1 MLASSDLIAIG
12 ALADYVRRRA
22 VGDDVYFIANR
33 HINHTNVCRN
43 RCLFCAFSHDD
54 GDADAF
60 TLSVDEVLDK
70 ARETLTGGITEIHIV
85 GGEHPDLPFDYYLEM
100 MRGLKEL
107 APDVHIQAFTASE
120 IAHLARLSGLG
131 VQETLVRAQGRRPG
145 LAARRRRR
153 GLQRPR
159 ARPDL
164 RAQDLRRGVARRHA
178 RRPRRRPAS
187 SNATMLYGHVE
198 TPDELAD
205 HLLRLRELQ
214 DETGGFNAFIPLSFQ
229 PANTGLSEL
238 PGPTG
243 FDDLKVLAVGRL
255 VLDNFRHI
263 KAFWINVG
271 LKLAQVSLSF
281 GVNDLDGTVVE
292 EKISHAAGV
301 ETGQELTRD
310 ELVRVIRGAGRVP
323 VERDTLYNVV
333 RRYDA
338 SAGEP
343 RPGRAAAL
351 TRRWDAHGA
360 PRVGRIEFVNCFPLY
375 CHFVE
380 ELARLGY
387 EAEIVE
393 GRRPSSTGCSSPAR
407 STSPCPRRSSS
418 PGTPTSWRCCPASR
432 SARSAPSIRS
442 SSSPSC
448 RARRS
453 KASP

>member
-1 MLASSDLIAIG
+1 MSLDEQQIDLLSRRAGLSHVWDKVLADERLSGADARDVLVSSDLIAIG

-60 TLSVDEVLDK
+60 TLSVDQVLDK

-131 VQETLVRAQGRRPG
+131 VQETLTQLKDAGLGSLPGGGAEVFSGRVRDLICERKISGEEWLDVMRTAHSVG
-145 LAARRRRR
+145 LR
-153 GLQRPR
+153 
-159 ARPDL
+159 
-164 RAQDLRRGVARRHA
+164 
-178 RRPRRRPAS
+178 

-205 HLLRLRELQ
+205 HLLRLRDLQ
-214 DETGGFNAFIPLSFQ
+214 DESGGFNAFIPLSFQ

-243 FDDLKVLAVGRL
+243 FDDLRVLAAGRL
-255 VLDNFRHI
+255 VLDNFRHV

-301 ETGQELTRD
+301 ETGQELTRAD
-310 ELVRVIRGAGRVP
+310 LVRVIRGAGRVP

-333 RRYDA
+333 HRYD
-338 SAGEP
+338 
-343 RPGRAAAL
+343 
-351 TRRWDAHGA
+351 
-360 PRVGRIEFVNCFPLY
+360 
-375 CHFVE
+375 VE
-380 ELARLGY
+380 EP
-387 EAEIVE
+387 E
-393 GRRPSSTGCSSPAR
+393 
-407 STSPCPRRSSS
+407 
-418 PGTPTSWRCCPASR
+418 
-432 SARSAPSIRS
+432 
-442 SSSPSC
+442 
-448 RARRS
+448 
-453 KASP
+453 

>member
-1 MLASSDLIAIG
+1 MSLDEQQIDLLSRRAGLSQVWEKVAAGERLSGADARDVLVSSDLIAIG
-12 ALADYVRRRA
+12 ALADYARRRA

-60 TLSVDEVLDK
+60 TLSVDEVVDK

-85 GGEHPDLPFDYYLEM
+85 GGEHPDLPFEYYLEM

-120 IAHLARLSGLG
+120 VAHLARISGLG
-131 VQETLVRAQGRRPG
+131 VHEMLTQLKAAGLGSLPGGGAEVFSGRVRDLICERKISGAEWLDVMRAAHGVG
-145 LAARRRRR
+145 LK
-153 GLQRPR
+153 
-159 ARPDL
+159 
-164 RAQDLRRGVARRHA
+164 
-178 RRPRRRPAS
+178 

-243 FDDLKVLAVGRL
+243 FDDLRVLAAGRL
-255 VLDNFRHI
+255 VLDNFRHV

-301 ETGQELTRD
+301 ETGQELTRA

-333 RRYDA
+333 RRYD
-338 SAGEP
+338 
-343 RPGRAAAL
+343 
-351 TRRWDAHGA
+351 D
-360 PRVGRIEFVNCFPLY
+360 
-375 CHFVE
+375 
-380 ELARLGY
+380 
-387 EAEIVE
+387 
-393 GRRPSSTGCSSPAR
+393 
-407 STSPCPRRSSS
+407 
-418 PGTPTSWRCCPASR
+418 GTPA
-432 SARSAPSIRS
+432 
-442 SSSPSC
+442 
-448 RARRS
+448 
-453 KASP
+453 

>member
-1 MLASSDLIAIG
+1 VTVNEQQIEQLSGRAGLAHIWEKVAAGQRLSGDDARDLLVCPDLIAVG
-12 ALADYVRRRA
+12 ALADHVRRRA
-22 VGDDVYFIANR
+22 VGDDVFFIANR

-60 TLSVDEVLDK
+60 TLSVDQVVDK

-120 IAHLARLSGLG
+120 VAHLAKVSGLG
-131 VQETLVRAQGRRPG
+131 VHETLTQLKQAGLGSLPGGGAEVFSGRVRDLICERKISGDEWLEVMRAAHGVG
-145 LAARRRRR
+145 LK
-153 GLQRPR
+153 
-159 ARPDL
+159 
-164 RAQDLRRGVARRHA
+164 
-178 RRPRRRPAS
+178 
-187 SNATMLYGHVE
+187 SNATMLYGHIE

-205 HLLRLRELQ
+205 HLVRLRELQ

-255 VLDNFRHI
+255 VLDNFLHI

-301 ETGQELTRD
+301 DTGQELSRA

-338 SAGEP
+338 G
-343 RPGRAAAL
+343 
-351 TRRWDAHGA
+351 
-360 PRVGRIEFVNCFPLY
+360 
-375 CHFVE
+375 VE
-380 ELARLGY
+380 
-387 EAEIVE
+387 V
-393 GRRPSSTGCSSPAR
+393 
-407 STSPCPRRSSS
+407 
-418 PGTPTSWRCCPASR
+418 
-432 SARSAPSIRS
+432 
-442 SSSPSC
+442 
-448 RARRS
+448 
-453 KASP
+453 

>member
-1 MLASSDLIAIG
+1 MSVDEQRIEALSRRAGLAAVWDKVAAGERLSADDARELLVCDDLIAVG
-12 ALADYVRRRA
+12 ALADHARRRA
-22 VGDDVYFIANR
+22 VGDDVFFIANR

-100 MRGLKEL
+100 LRGLKEL

-120 IAHLARLSGLG
+120 VAHLARVSGLG
-131 VQETLVRAQGRRPG
+131 VPATLQALKEAGLGSLPGGGAEVFSGRVRNLICERKISGEEWLDVMRAAHAVG
-145 LAARRRRR
+145 LK
-153 GLQRPR
+153 
-159 ARPDL
+159 
-164 RAQDLRRGVARRHA
+164 
-178 RRPRRRPAS
+178 

-198 TPDELAD
+198 TAEELAD
-205 HLLRLRELQ
+205 HLVRLRALQ

-229 PANTGLSEL
+229 PANTGLAEL

-243 FDDLKVLAVGRL
+243 YDDLRVLAAGRL

-301 ETGQELTRD
+301 DTGQELTRA

-333 RRYDA
+333 RRHD
-338 SAGEP
+338 
-343 RPGRAAAL
+343 
-351 TRRWDAHGA
+351 
-360 PRVGRIEFVNCFPLY
+360 
-375 CHFVE
+375 
-380 ELARLGY
+380 
-387 EAEIVE
+387 EAV
-393 GRRPSSTGCSSPAR
+393 PA
-407 STSPCPRRSSS
+407 
-418 PGTPTSWRCCPASR
+418 
-432 SARSAPSIRS
+432 
-442 SSSPSC
+442 
-448 RARRS
+448 
-453 KASP
+453 